1 MKTTRRLHVVCA
13 ACAGMVLAGSLAV
26 AGLGFADDAGE
37 AAEGGRAR
45 LPPAALPIDH
55 LGKRHEARI
64 GHFACKLYAAVGKAG
79 AGE

>member
-37 AAEGGRAR
+37 AAEGGAGPPTAR
-45 LPPAALPIDH
+45 RSPH
-55 LGKRHEARI
+55 
-64 GHFACKLYAAVGKAG
+64 
-79 AGE
+79 